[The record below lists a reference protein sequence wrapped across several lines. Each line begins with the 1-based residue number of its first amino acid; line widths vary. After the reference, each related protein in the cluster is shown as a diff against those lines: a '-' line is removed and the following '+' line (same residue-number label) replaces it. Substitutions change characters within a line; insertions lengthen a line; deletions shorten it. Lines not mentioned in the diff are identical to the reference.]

1 MKLLLAEDE
10 QAMAEA
16 VADILIYHGYLV
28 DTVNNGQ
35 DALDYAAAERY
46 DGIILDIMMPK
57 KDGLTVLAQLRE
69 KCITTPVLL
78 LTAKTQVEDR
88 ITGLNLG
95 ADDYLPKPFAMGELI
110 ARVRAMLRRRED
122 YTPDILATGNIT
134 LNRAGKTLNGPKGT
148 CELGRLEFRLMELF
162 LLEAKSVLS
171 TECILQ
177 RVWGYETEA
186 DIGTVWTTLSYLRK
200 KLSTVGAN
208 VEIRSKRG
216 VGYCMEVQHD

>member
-1 MKLLLAEDE
+1 MLFRS
-10 QAMAEA
+10 
-16 VADILIYHGYLV
+16 
-28 DTVNNGQ
+28 
-35 DALDYAAAERY
+35 ALDYAAAERY

-57 KDGLTVLAQLRE
+57 KDGLTVLRE
-69 KCITTPVLL
+69 MRERKATTPVLL

-122 YTPDILATGNIT
+122 YTPDILTTGNIT
-134 LNRAGKTLNGPKGT
+134 LNRACKTLNGPKGV
-148 CELGRLEFRLMELF
+148 CELGRLEFRLLELF
-162 LLEAKSVLS
+162 MLEGKSVLS

-200 KLSTVGAN
+200 KLSNIGAN

-216 VGYCMEVQHD
+216 VGYLMEVQHD